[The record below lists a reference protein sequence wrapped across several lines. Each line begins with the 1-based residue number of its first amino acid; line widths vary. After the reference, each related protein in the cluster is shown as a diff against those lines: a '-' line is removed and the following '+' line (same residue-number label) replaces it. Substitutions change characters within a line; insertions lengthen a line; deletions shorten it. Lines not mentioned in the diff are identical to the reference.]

1 MRKHSLYVLATLAF
15 FALVANAAPKKKKS
29 KAKQVEMPAVV
40 LSTPLDT
47 LSYAVGLAQSNG
59 LRNYLVQQLK
69 VDTTYIETFIKGLN
83 DAVGE
88 LSPEQKAYNAGTQIG
103 QQVKEQMLKGLNQQL
118 FANDT
123 TQHIN
128 QNNFMAGFIA
138 GTLNQE
144 TLMPMN
150 MAQQTAQRLIQS
162 ISDEQMELR
171 YGANREEGKAFQAAY
186 VQREGVQKTE
196 SGLLYRILTPGT
208 GEKPTANDRVK
219 VHYRGTL
226 INGTEFDSSYKRNS
240 PATFGVTQVIKGWTE
255 ALQLMP
261 VGSKWE
267 IVVPQDLAYG
277 NRETGN
283 IPPYSTLIFEVELLE
298 IVK

>member
-1 MRKHSLYVLATLAF
+1 MRKNNILVLATLAF

-29 KAKQVEMPAVV
+29 KTKVDIPTVV
-40 LSTPLDT
+40 MSTPLDT

-59 LRNYLVQQLK
+59 LKNYLVQQMK
-69 VDTTYIETFIKGLN
+69 VDTAYIETFIKGLN
-83 DAVGE
+83 DAVGK
-88 LSPEQKAYNAGTQIG
+88 LSPEQKAYNVGTQIG

-118 FANDT
+118 FAGDT

-128 QNNFMAGFIA
+128 QDNFMAGFIA
-138 GTLNQE
+138 GTLNQG
-144 TLMPMN
+144 TLMPMDK
-150 MAQQTAQRLIQS
+150 AQQTAQRLMQS
-162 ISDEQMELR
+162 ISEEQMELR
-171 YGANREEGKAFQAAY
+171 YSANREEGKAFQTEYA
-186 VQREGVQKTE
+186 QREGVHKTE
-196 SGLLYRILTPGT
+196 SGLLYRILTT
-208 GEKPTANDRVK
+208 GNGQKPTTNDQVK

-255 ALQLMP
+255 ALQLMT

-267 IVVPQDLAYG
+267 IVIPQELAYG